1 VGGWVRE
8 RAPWHS
14 HSKCMEPDTTGG
26 NKSSAAAGGQ
36 TEVSQLNPPGAA
48 RNLEVSVGKGRSTR
62 SEMGEE
68 PALPTMEPDVEDTQG
83 FDTFSAAV
91 RGSTVHAGDKVG
103 DGCMCVCASAVCVH
117 MRGRAF
123 SERSG

>member
-14 HSKCMEPDTTGG
+14 QSKWMEPDSTGG

-36 TEVSQLNPPGAA
+36 TGVSQLNPPGA
-48 RNLEVSVGKGRSTR
+48 RNLDVSVGTGKSTR
-62 SEMGEE
+62 SEMGEG
-68 PALPTMEPDVEDTQG
+68 PAVPTMEPDVEDTQG

-103 DGCMCVCASAVCVH
+103 DGCMCVCASAVCVRV
-117 MRGRAF
+117 RGRAF
-123 SERSG
+123 SGEVVE